1 MYKAI
6 RVNRVCHNMWVEW
19 EQWADNGYGGQ
30 IWSVDKGSRQNNL
43 CLRLGFWTNWGDL
56 AQSWNTLDKIRI
68 RKHVILYLFLC
79 SGLFQKIF
87 FSRKRLVFGQTPPE
101 WSTPIPPRWSQIPT
115 YEAYFFD
122 CSPNANGT
130 KKADYLLLTIICTTR
145 HTHLAKADDIR
156 AAKN

>member
-43 CLRLGFWTNWGDL
+43 CLRLGSWTNWGDL
-56 AQSWNTLDKIRI
+56 AQSWNTLDKIKI
-68 RKHVILYLFLC
+68 RKNVILYLFLC
-79 SGLFQKIF
+79 SGLFQKNSF
-87 FSRKRLVFGQTPPE
+87 LKKGWYLARPP
-101 WSTPIPPRWSQIPT
+101 WVVYPHPPKWSQIPT
-115 YEAYFFD
+115 YNAYFFD
-122 CSPNANGT
+122 GSPNANGT